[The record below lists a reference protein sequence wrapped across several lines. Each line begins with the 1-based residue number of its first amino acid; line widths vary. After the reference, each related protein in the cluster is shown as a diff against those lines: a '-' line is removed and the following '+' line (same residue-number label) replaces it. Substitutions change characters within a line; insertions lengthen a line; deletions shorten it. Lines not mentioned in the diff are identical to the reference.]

1 MSKQRAVS
9 PVAILI
15 NMTFSNYVWYYK
27 RELKFWHRCIISKM
41 QHFSL
46 LQYFDLL
53 KVSMDAL
60 QMQSIKILSKL
71 LKVRTIY
78 GVVLSALTKSAGHN

>member
-1 MSKQRAVS
+1 
-9 PVAILI
+9 
-15 NMTFSNYVWYYK
+15 
-27 RELKFWHRCIISKM
+27 M

-53 KVSMDAL
+53 KVLMDAL

>member
-27 RELKFWHRCIISKM
+27 RELKFWHNKM